1 MPRPPSP
8 SGSTAEGSTSRSHPT
23 TRSCASPSANPRS
36 ISPKRRRRCC
46 GSSLARAR
54 SGSEVLTA
62 LERQVAERAAIRT
75 FITRVTAV
83 EQLGPELVQVTC
95 GGGDLQTFAELG
107 PDQFVYVLAPPAG
120 RSELTIDASFSWSAY
135 EAMPEAERPV
145 GAYYTVRRWRPD
157 VAEIDL
163 VVVTHGDDG
172 EGSRWAR
179 HVTTGSPVALWGPRR
194 VFDPPSSTDR
204 YVLVGDD
211 TGVHAYRG
219 DPRMAPFRCNRR
231 RDRRAGRRRERRAV
245 ACRRQHGGHEDVS
258 RRRARGIG

>member
-1 MPRPPSP
+1 MAEPTPMTDATDPLAAQAHVIVEHVNEDHADALLLVAREIGGHPDAEAAVAVGLDSRGIDLTIPPDNTP
-8 SGSTAEGSTSRSHPT
+8 VRVAFREPALDLAEAQTQMLRLV
-23 TRSCASPSANPRS
+23 A
-36 ISPKRRRRCC
+36 
-46 GSSLARAR
+46 LARGR

-83 EQLGPELVQVTC
+83 EQLAPELVQVTC
-95 GGGDLQTFAELG
+95 GGGDLRTFAQLG

-172 EGSRWAR
+172 EGSRWAATR
-179 HVTTGSPVALWGPRR
+179 HDREPRCVVGSPTR
-194 VFDPPSSTDR
+194 VRS
-204 YVLVGDD
+204 
-211 TGVHAYRG
+211 
-219 DPRMAPFRCNRR
+219 
-231 RDRRAGRRRERRAV
+231 AV
-245 ACRRQHGGHEDVS
+245 EHGS
-258 RRRARGIG
+258 LRARR